1 MLFSF
6 YNTYMNNI
14 DTSIFKAYDIRGIYP
29 SQINEDVVYKTAR
42 AYATLLQNENPGKH
56 LTIAVS
62 CDMRLSSPS
71 LKSKT
76 IEGLTNSGIN
86 VIDMGM
92 LSTPS
97 FYYGVAKFK
106 YDGGIQISASH
117 NPGNY
122 NGMKMVRSGAVPISK
137 DTGIQTI
144 KDMVISESY
153 HKESAQKGSVA
164 ENNQVTE
171 TEANDLTSLVNIS
184 EIKHFKIVVDAA
196 NSMGGVDMEALL
208 NKLPVEFIKMN
219 FNLDGNFPAHGE
231 ADPMK
236 PENTQDLCAKVLAEH
251 ADLGIAPDGDG
262 DRYFF
267 IDDTGKVVD
276 QSIIRG
282 LMAQIEL
289 KQNPEAVVAYDIR
302 PGKVTKDMIDEVQGK
317 SIVTAVGHSLIKE
330 QMIKSSAIFGGES
343 SGHFFYKLDIGTFEV
358 PMLLVLKLLIYI
370 SESGKK
376 LSEIIAPYQKY
387 SNTGEINTKVA
398 NQEEVKAII
407 EKIKTQYADGKHN
420 ELDGLFIE
428 YPDYW
433 FIVRG
438 SNTEPV
444 IRLIVEAISREVME
458 QKSEEILNIIK
469 GN

>member
-1 MLFSF
+1 
-6 YNTYMNNI
+6 MNNI

-42 AYATLLQNENPGKH
+42 AYATLLQNENPNKQ
-56 LTIAVS
+56 LTIGVS

-86 VIDMGM
+86 VVDMGM

-97 FYYGVAKFK
+97 FYYGVAKFG

-144 KDMVISESY
+144 KDMVVSGASQ
-153 HKESAQKGSVA
+153 KESAQKGSLT
-164 ENNQVTE
+164 ENNKVTE
-171 TEANDLTSLVNIS
+171 TEVTDLIGGINIS
-184 EIKHFKIVVDAA
+184 EIKPFKIVVDAA
-196 NSMGGVDMEALL
+196 NSMGGVDMDALL
-208 NKLPVEFIKMN
+208 TKLPVEFIKMN

-236 PENTQDLCAKVLAEH
+236 SENTDHLCAKVLSEK

-289 KQNPEAVVAYDIR
+289 KQYPEAVVAYDIR
-302 PGKVTKDMIDEVQGK
+302 PGKVTKDMIDEVHGK

-330 QMIKSSAIFGGES
+330 QMIKSNAIFGGES

-370 SESGKK
+370 SQSGKK

-387 SNTGEINTKVA
+387 SNTGEINTKVGS
-398 NQEEVKAII
+398 QEEIKTII
-407 EKIKTQYADGKHN
+407 QKIKTRYADGKQSD
-420 ELDGLFIE
+420 LDGLFIE
-428 YPDYW
+428 YPDHW

-444 IRLIVEAISREVME
+444 IRLIVEARSKEVMDE
-458 QKSEEILNIIK
+458 RSRDILEIIK
-469 GN
+469 GDRV